1 MDGLHAF
8 REQLYVNR
16 RLSIVVLTE
25 CLEEVLRDDDIAKDT
40 FAAVSTRPV
49 VWASRSNKPW
59 S

>member
-16 RLSIVVLTE
+16 RLLIVVLTE
-25 CLEEVLRDDDIAKDT
+25 CLKEVLRDDDIAKDA
-40 FAAVSTRPV
+40 FAALSIRPV
-49 VWASRSNKPW
+49 VWASRSNRPW